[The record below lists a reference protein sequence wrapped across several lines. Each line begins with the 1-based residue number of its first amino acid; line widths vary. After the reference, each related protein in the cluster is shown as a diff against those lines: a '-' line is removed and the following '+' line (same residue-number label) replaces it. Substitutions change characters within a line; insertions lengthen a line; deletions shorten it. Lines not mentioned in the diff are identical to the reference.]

1 MRKVKIIEAVSQQD
15 RAGLARAIVGLL
27 DSWGVDASD
36 QIALLDLPE
45 DTPSRAIRRYRQE
58 EPLPDDPKVMQR
70 VEHLIGIAD
79 ALRTTFPQNPKM
91 GLLWMH
97 KRHRKFRRRTPLR
110 AMIEDGH
117 NGVIQ
122 VRTYLD
128 CSFAWRMSGSTT

>member
-1 MRKVKIIEAVSQQD
+1 MQDVSLED
-15 RAGLARAIVGLL
+15 RGELARAIVGLL
-27 DSWGVDASD
+27 DSWGVAAAD
-36 QIALLDLPE
+36 QVGLLDLPE
-45 DTPSRAIRRYRQE
+45 GTPSRAIRRYRRE

-79 ALRTTFPQNPKM
+79 ALRTSFPQNPNM
-91 GLLWMH
+91 ALLWMH
-97 KRHRKFRRRTPLR
+97 NRHRKFRRRTPLQT
-110 AMIEDGH
+110 MIEDGH